1 MIVRGIAKRAVFS
14 DLKMGKADLLSG
26 EQVFSGLNC
35 LLPGQAHQLHT
46 HAGQDKLYLV
56 LEGRADVTVG
66 EQVERIESG
75 DLVLAREGEPH
86 ALENPGPENLVV
98 LTVMAPPPGSKPKRS
113 VPQ

>member
-14 DLKMGKADLLSG
+14 DLKMGKADLLAG

-35 LLPGQAHQLHT
+35 FLPGQAHQLHT

-56 LEGRADVTVG
+56 LEGCGDVTVG
-66 EQVERIESG
+66 GCVERVTSG

-86 ALENPGPENLVV
+86 ALQNPGPDNLVV
-98 LTVMAPPPGSKPKRS
+98 LTVMAPPPRPKAKSPDRE
-113 VPQ
+113 